1 MSTAVASKR
10 VFDISLPGAWRY
22 WHRNAMV
29 FRRIWLL
36 GIMAWFAEPVIYLV
50 AMGLGLGRY
59 LERVQGVEY
68 IEFIAPGLLAVST
81 MFGATFSVTWD
92 AWFKME
98 RVGVYHAAM
107 STPLSV
113 EDVALGEILWGATRA
128 TIYGSA
134 FMVVAT
140 AFGVFRSWW
149 GLLTLPAIALVG
161 IVFAITGLI
170 YTYKIRRVDYLAYYW
185 TLFIT
190 PMFMFAGVFFPLER
204 LPDWVRAIAWF
215 MPLYHAANLMRSLM
229 TEGNPGAA
237 LSSAYMARGGGIGP
251 GVRSAAHVA
260 QAAGRL
266 T

>member
-1 MSTAVASKR
+1 
-10 VFDISLPGAWRY
+10 
-22 WHRNAMV
+22 MV

-59 LERVQGVEY
+59 LERIQGIQY
-68 IEFIAPGLLAVST
+68 IAFIAPGLLAVST

-98 RVGVYHAAM
+98 RTGVYHAAA
-107 STPLSV
+107 STPISF
-113 EDVALGEILWGATRA
+113 EDVAIGEVLWGATRA

-134 FMVVAT
+134 FAVVAT

-149 GLLTLPAIALVG
+149 GLLTIPAIALTG
-161 IVFAITGLI
+161 LVFAIIGLI
-170 YTYKIRRVDYLAYYW
+170 YAYWIRRVDYLAYYW

-204 LPDWVRAIAWF
+204 LPEWVRTIAWF
-215 MPLYHAANLMRSLM
+215 MPLYHAANLMRALM
-229 TEGNPGAA
+229 TQGRP
-237 LSSAYMARGGGIGP
+237 I
-251 GVRSAAHVA
+251 
-260 QAAGRL
+260 QAATSALWLAAVGGALILVPPIMLRRRL
-266 T
+266 VG